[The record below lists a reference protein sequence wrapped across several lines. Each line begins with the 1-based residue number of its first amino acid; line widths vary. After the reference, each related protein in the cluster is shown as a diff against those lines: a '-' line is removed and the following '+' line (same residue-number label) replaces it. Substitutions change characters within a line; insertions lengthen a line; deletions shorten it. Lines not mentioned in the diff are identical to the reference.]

1 MRNQQLFRV
10 VIWIVVVGLVVSLLA
25 TAILVFQ

>member
-1 MRNQQLFRV
+1 MRNQQFFRV
-10 VIWIVVVGLVVSLLA
+10 VIWIVVVGMVVSLIA

>member
-10 VIWIVVVGLVVSLLA
+10 VIWIVVVGMVVSLIA

>member
-1 MRNQQLFRV
+1 MRNQQFFRV